1 MRPNVSGVLVPMS
14 FPKNRND
21 EEDFVPFLIKC
32 PVFWQTSEKSLK
44 FDPCETAAELKRIKD
59 SDLRSS
65 VLRYAG

>member
-1 MRPNVSGVLVPMS
+1 MRPNVSAVLVPMCS
-14 FPKNRND
+14 QKIGITKKTLFS
-21 EEDFVPFLIKC
+21 FLIKW
-32 PVFWQTSEKSLK
+32 PVFWQTSEKNLK